1 MWSVAR
7 VVRVGV
13 VEDGLTVGGREA
25 RRERSCLRVLAP
37 IRVQGKARGRRAF
50 EKLGTVLGEYD
61 VDVEADG

>member
-1 MWSVAR
+1 M
-7 VVRVGV
+7 VRVGV

-50 EKLGTVLGEYD
+50 EKLGAVLSEYD